1 MNMEVLNTENKICI
15 SCMKT
20 HDVKTVS
27 LEEHTTF
34 KNMPVTY
41 MADYYYCDITDE
53 LYMDETMISRNDMR
67 MKDSYRKTMGLLT
80 SQNIRAIRAKYTI
93 SQSDLCTLLGW
104 GGKTITRYES
114 HQVQDKAHDTILKKL
129 DQDPEWFLYLL
140 SEAADQLSADTYEKY
155 HESATYLYENN
166 QDCYMRKAINAKYAR
181 FRDNGNYNGNVQLSL
196 DRVVDVIRY
205 FADSHQVSGLYK
217 VKLMK
222 MIWYADFLA
231 YKMYGKAITG
241 LVYQALPMGA
251 VPIGHDSIID
261 LKGVPCEEIDMG
273 DGTAYRFF
281 ESSQKDYPTLLGSDK
296 EILDTVIEKLGKM
309 GTNEII
315 SFMHKEQA
323 YTQTPPREVIE
334 YKYAS
339 YLQI

>member
-1 MNMEVLNTENKICI
+1 MNMEVVKTEEKFCI
-15 SCMKT
+15 SCMRT
-20 HDVKTVS
+20 HDVKTVR

-34 KNMPVTY
+34 KNVSVTY
-41 MADYYYCDITDE
+41 AADYYYCDISEE
-53 LYMDETMISRNDMR
+53 LYMDEIMTSSNDMR
-67 MKDSYRKTMGLLT
+67 MKDSYRKAKGLLT
-80 SQNIRAIRAKYTI
+80 SKDISAIRAKYAI

-140 SEAADQLSADTYEKY
+140 SEAADQLSTEAYKKY
-155 HESATYLYENN
+155 QESATYLYENT
-166 QDCYMRKAINAKYAR
+166 QDSYMRKAIKAKYAR
-181 FRDNGNYNGNVQLSL
+181 FCDNARYNGNSQLSL
-196 DRVVDVIRY
+196 DKVVDVIRY
-205 FADSHQVSGLYK
+205 FADSPKVSGLYK

-222 MIWYADFLA
+222 MMWYADFLA
-231 YKMYGKAITG
+231 YKIQGKALTG

-251 VPIGHDSIID
+251 VPIGHDSIVN

-281 ESSQKDYPTLLGSDK
+281 ASGQKDYPTLLTSDK
-296 EILDTVIEKLGKM
+296 EILNMIIEKLGKM
-309 GTNEII
+309 STSEIV

-323 YTQTPPREVIE
+323 YTQTMPRDIIQ
-334 YKYAS
+334 YKYAQ
-339 YLQI
+339 YLKI